1 MTVIYRD
8 EHADVRQLAG
18 KTVSVIGYGSLGRP
32 MALKLLNSSVQVLV
46 GARSDESRA
55 AAAEDAIPTA
65 AIEEAIKRS
74 DIIMMMLP
82 NEVMP
87 TFYLEQVSPHLRKNH
102 MLVFSSAYTLTYN
115 YIEPPPFV
123 DVGLIAP
130 RSMAAAI
137 AESIDEVGEFVSF
150 VSVGQDSSGNAWPLL
165 LALAKSVGALRAGA
179 LEISF
184 ERETELDLFMH
195 QAILPAL
202 HHILSTAAEL
212 LLARGYPPEAVF
224 AELYLSGELG
234 YYLKQASQRGLL
246 SAFRNLP
253 LNGQYGAYS
262 RLERFD
268 DLKLERLMEV
278 SLKEIHNGD
287 FAREWSKEFADG
299 YRRLKNFFKN
309 QSNLELWE
317 LEKQSLEFFG
327 RETDSD
333 G

>member
-1 MTVIYRD
+1 MTVIYRE
-8 EHADVRQLAG
+8 EHADVGQLAG

-32 MALKLLNSSVQVLV
+32 MALRLHDSGVQLLV
-46 GARSDESRA
+46 GARSNESRA
-55 AAAEDAIPTA
+55 AATDDGIPAVTV
-65 AIEEAIKRS
+65 EEAVKRS

-82 NEVMP
+82 NEIMP
-87 TFYLEQVSPHLRKNH
+87 PFYLEYVSPHLRKNQ
-102 MLVFSSAYTLTYN
+102 MLVFGSAYTLTYN

-130 RSMAAAI
+130 RSMASAI
-137 AESIDEVGEFVSF
+137 AEGAGDDYMSF
-150 VSVGQDSSGNAWPLL
+150 VSVGQDSSGSAWPLL
-165 LALAKSVGALRAGA
+165 LALAKSAGALRVGA
-179 LEISF
+179 VEISF

-195 QAILPAL
+195 QAVLPAL
-202 HHILSTAAEL
+202 HHVLTTAAEL
-212 LLARGYPPEAVF
+212 LLARGYPTEAVF

-234 YYLKQASQRGLL
+234 DYLKQAAQRGLL
-246 SAFRNLP
+246 TAFQNLP

-268 DLKLERLMEV
+268 DLKLERLMEI

-287 FAREWSKEFADG
+287 FAREWSKEYADG

-309 QSNLELWE
+309 QSKLELWE

-327 RETDSD
+327 RDTDSD
-333 G
+333 R